1 MKKIKTL
8 ILFAQILAIASL
20 MIACSDN
27 EENKNRQTEAQGD
40 HIWKHQT
47 DTLKTSKDAAK
58 KLQESLNLQQQK
70 LDENN

>member
-8 ILFAQILAIASL
+8 ILVAQILGIASL
-20 MIACSDN
+20 MIACSDD
-27 EENKNRQTEAQGD
+27 EENKASQTETQGD

>member
-1 MKKIKTL
+1 MEFSMKAIFTKMFI
-8 ILFAQILAIASL
+8 ILMAIMGL
-20 MIACSDN
+20 FLTACSDD
-27 EENKNRQTEAQGD
+27 KNQEQGQNN

-47 DTLKTSKDAAK
+47 DTLQTSKDAAK